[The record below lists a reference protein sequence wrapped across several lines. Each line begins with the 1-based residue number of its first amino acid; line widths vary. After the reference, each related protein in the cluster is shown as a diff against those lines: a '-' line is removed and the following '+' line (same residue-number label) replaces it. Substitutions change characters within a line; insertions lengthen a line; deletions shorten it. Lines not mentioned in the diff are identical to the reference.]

1 MKDTLFTLCISLSL
15 ALGCNSS
22 VSGQSEQEIDIGSYR
37 SFITNLEE
45 NIRSTPDISLSRGKI
60 RKVMGLRSEI
70 LNLLADATDFQLIS
84 GEQLALLQ
92 SLNREMIAIIWGK
105 EPSLMVQLFDSERE
119 INYIFNIRNPLQH
132 RSMIP

>member
-92 SLNREMIAIIWGK
+92 SLNREMIAIIWGE

>member
-92 SLNREMIAIIWGK
+92 SLNREMIAIIWGE

-132 RSMIP
+132 WSMIP

>member
-132 RSMIP
+132 WSMIP

>member
-70 LNLLADATDFQLIS
+70 LKLLADATDFQLIS

-132 RSMIP
+132 WSMIP

>member
-70 LNLLADATDFQLIS
+70 LKLLADATDFQLIS

-92 SLNREMIAIIWGK
+92 SLNREMIAIIWGE

-132 RSMIP
+132 WSMIP

>member
-70 LNLLADATDFQLIS
+70 LKLLADATDFQLIS